1 MSSKEKR
8 PSDRRR
14 TPRVRA
20 EHEVVLRSEGAA
32 DFKARSVDL
41 NLGGIYCT
49 LDRHVPLFTK
59 VGMALSLPIQFPDEL
74 LWCDLDLEGVV
85 VRMEPEDPTPGVD
98 EYACAM
104 AFVHISEDAELVVAK
119 YILQALVKEGA

>member
-1 MSSKEKR
+1 MPSKEQR

-20 EHEVVLRSEGAA
+20 EHELVLKAEGDAE
-32 DFKARSVDL
+32 FKARSVDL

-59 VGMALSLPIQFPDEL
+59 IGIALTLPIQLPDEM
-74 LWCDLDLEGVV
+74 LWCELDLEGVV
-85 VRMEPEDPTPGVD
+85 VRMDPEEPRPEVTD
-98 EYACAM
+98 YACAM
-104 AFVHISEDAELVVAK
+104 AFVHMSEDAELVVAK
-119 YILQALVKEGA
+119 YILQALVKSSA